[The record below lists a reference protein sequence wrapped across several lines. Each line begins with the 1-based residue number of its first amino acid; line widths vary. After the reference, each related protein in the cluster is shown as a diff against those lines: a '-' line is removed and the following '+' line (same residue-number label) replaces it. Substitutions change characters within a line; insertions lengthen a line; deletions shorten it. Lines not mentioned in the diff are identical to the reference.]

1 MSFINE
7 RFCEPCSSAP
17 CPGLPD
23 AAMTRRDYF
32 FVCDGLRTPTLLTT
46 LPALASAFPSAILA
60 RLGGLFWLIFFLRS
74 LLVGQNPS
82 ALYSPAAA
90 VVFFPVCCGDSIRSY
105 PHNLYIPFPNTQ
117 AFSCIPYRRSLDCT
131 RDIGN
136 WLTAKG
142 MLALTWT
149 GPFFKFASATSA
161 MRCTMTS
168 LLDPGPDH
176 PVCRFR
182 KDPRSVSEFT
192 YRRREAT
199 TTT

>member
-1 MSFINE
+1 MEEQRLPTSQLAGNQPQFKLYDSRCMSFINE
-7 RFCEPCSSAP
+7 RFCEPCPSAP

-46 LPALASAFPSAILA
+46 LPALASAFPSALLA

-105 PHNLYIPFPNTQ
+105 PHNLYIPFPNTH
-117 AFSCIPYRRSLDCT
+117 AFSCIPYRRSLDCP

-136 WLTAKG
+136 WLTVKRD
-142 MLALTWT
+142 
-149 GPFFKFASATSA
+149 ASPY
-161 MRCTMTS
+161 
-168 LLDPGPDH
+168 LDS
-176 PVCRFR
+176 
-182 KDPRSVSEFT
+182 SVL
-192 YRRREAT
+192 
-199 TTT
+199 